1 MNGFDINRFC
11 KTFRWYLSM
20 NIRNTLAWTG
30 GFVVAVFLAG
40 LIFFVFNPNNLDD
53 LAQFGVIF
61 IIIGLC
67 AGTCTFI
74 SDFNKK
80 TKRVAFL
87 TLPASNLEKY
97 LSAVIYAVTV
107 YAFALFL
114 SVVLGDT
121 LRMVF
126 RSLIYGDEWRSA
138 IPMVI
143 DKMTLSLWFHP
154 YAPELIWFDIM
165 LAIVFVAIILWLHST
180 YTLGGTLLRKYSFV
194 ITSISWITCF
204 ILFVKFMSFFQL
216 PMFHT
221 QWKWEHGTPA
231 LESYEIGI
239 MSYVVAV
246 TLIIFS
252 VFNYW
257 ASFHIFKNYQLITNK
272 WFNYDF
278 HK

>member
-1 MNGFDINRFC
+1 MNSFDIKRFG
-11 KTFRWYLSM
+11 KTLRWYFSM

-30 GFVVAVFLAG
+30 GFTVAVFLAG

-97 LSAVIYAVTV
+97 LSAVIYTVTV

-126 RSLIYGDEWRSA
+126 RSLVYGDEWRST

-143 DKMTLSLWFHP
+143 NNLSFAFGSHP
-154 YAPELIWFDIM
+154 YTPELIWFDIM
-165 LAIVFVAIILWLHST
+165 LVIVIVLTILWIHST

-194 ITSISWITCF
+194 ITSIFWITCF
-204 ILFVKFMSFFQL
+204 ILFVKFMSHFQL
-216 PMFHT
+216 TMFHT
-221 QWKWEHGTPA
+221 QWNWEHGTPM
-231 LESYEIGI
+231 LESYELGF

-246 TLIIFS
+246 ALILFS

-257 ASFHIFKNYQLITNK
+257 ASFHIFKGFQLITNK
-272 WFNYDF
+272 WTNYDIL
-278 HK
+278 K